1 VLLLRFAVLWQLG
14 VPLWGLCYLARSL
27 CFRPALVVLVLCLST
42 ARGWARGSMEE
53 YEKTERLFVAWLY
66 LCLHGVGG
74 CAARACA
81 SQLTT
86 TFTVVCGESRTVIC
100 QRVCCWV

>member
-1 VLLLRFAVLWQLG
+1 
-14 VPLWGLCYLARSL
+14 
-27 CFRPALVVLVLCLST
+27 VLVLCLST
-42 ARGWARGSMEE
+42 AKEWARGSLEE
-53 YEKTERLFVAWLY
+53 NEKTERLFVAWLC

-86 TFTVVCGESRTVIC
+86 TFTVYVVSRALLFVRESAAGF
-100 QRVCCWV
+100 